1 MPITYSITSMTEWYD
16 YVIMLKKLIWL
27 PIISFLI
34 FSRLF
39 LLNSVPGTIPHD
51 EMVYAIQAKSYAT
64 QGTTLDQIHRPWMIS
79 PFDDMYAELP
89 ATFMALGYLLS
100 KDPLVG
106 AHLTSAL
113 MGISMPFILAWLFF
127 GLWKRKD
134 LAIGVAIVSVFNP
147 LFWQM
152 SRLGYDNWYSLWF
165 YLLGA
170 ALLVQKNKSLQ
181 WLSILVFGIG
191 FFNYQGYK
199 LLLFPWAIIV
209 VLLKITAGKSLPTW
223 SDFEQFVTK
232 RKLMI
237 TSVKKGFFLYLPQ
250 CMAVIFS
257 LILTSFYGLVLLPK
271 QVGVSERLGMTI
283 FSDTEKIAQ
292 LVDLERRQT
301 FVSPLLNVYTNKATI
316 TLNFMLDR
324 LANAFDLN
332 LLFLQVEPAVSGFSV
347 WVHGIFYWIEG
358 IFFLIGIVW
367 LLSQPKHRANALI
380 LLIGILGLCLPTLIN
395 TGSEWHLLRTMFSYT
410 LLIVFAGIGLSWI
423 LRHRF
428 VLAILLPFYLLAIGN
443 FTYIYFFRYP
453 VISLDWG
460 NYHERLVARYITL
473 LSLEHPDTQVSV
485 HVGQPNYYYW
495 SYLLYSDRL
504 TDENKELVAQNALL
518 DTKAPVQSFK
528 IDNVTFTSSC
538 EVQSNTGVMVAETS
552 FQDCETEVANFD
564 RAKIG
569 QNQIASD
576 SASIQK
582 QRSFNSIVAILD
594 SGEKL
599 YILDDQLCTGKK
611 LKSYVFPTSYK
622 DIGVEKLDTDQ
633 FCLNWISDQ
642 SIVK

>member
-1 MPITYSITSMTEWYD
+1 MRKYLVWIPIL
-16 YVIMLKKLIWL
+16 V
-27 PIISFLI
+27 FLL
-34 FSRLF
+34 FSRFF
-39 LLNSVPGTIPHD
+39 LLSAVPATIPHD
-51 EMVYAIQAKSYAT
+51 EMVYAIQAKSYVT
-64 QGTTLDQIHRPWMIS
+64 QGTALDGIHRPWMIS
-79 PFDDMYAELP
+79 PFDPMYAELP
-89 ATFMALGYLLS
+89 ATYMALGFLLS
-100 KDPLVG
+100 SDPLV
-106 AHLTSAL
+106 ATHLTSAL
-113 MGISMPFILAWLFF
+113 IGFTLPFFLGWLFF
-127 GLWKRKD
+127 SLWKNKTV
-134 LAIGVAIVSVFNP
+134 AIGITIVAVFNP
-147 LFWQM
+147 LLWQM
-152 SRLGYDNWYSLWF
+152 SRLGYDTWYSLWL
-165 YLLGA
+165 YIVGGS
-170 ALLVQKNKSLQ
+170 LLVQPKQ
-181 WLSILVFGIG
+181 RVRWLSLIFFFLG

-199 LLLFPWAIIV
+199 LLLLPW
-209 VLLKITAGKSLPTW
+209 VLLVVFLQATANKSIPNWT
-223 SDFEQFVTK
+223 TIK
-232 RKLMI
+232 RTIANHTFKNSIVLQ
-237 TSVKKGFFLYLPQ
+237 TAKRWLPQ
-250 CMAVIFS
+250 LVALLFALSITVY
-257 LILTSFYGLVLLPK
+257 YGFVLLPK
-271 QVGVSERLGMTI
+271 QVGVSERLNKTI

-292 LVDLERRQT
+292 LVDLERRQA
-301 FVSPLLNVYTNKATI
+301 FVSPLLNLYTNKATVTI
-316 TLNFMLDR
+316 NFMLDR

-358 IFFLIGIVW
+358 VFILIGFAWVFSQAKLRMNGVV
-367 LLSQPKHRANALI
+367 LLL
-380 LLIGILGLCLPTLIN
+380 GILGLCLPTLIN

-410 LLIVFAGIGLSWI
+410 LLVVFAGIGFAWI
-423 LRHRF
+423 IKRP
-428 VLAILLPFYLLAIGN
+428 LALILTIPFYLLVIGN
-443 FTYIYFFRYP
+443 FTYVYFFRYP

-518 DTKAPVQSFK
+518 DTKAPVQTFK

-538 EVQSNTGVMVAETS
+538 EVESNTGIMVAETS

-569 QNQIASD
+569 QNQIATD

-599 YILDDQLCTGKK
+599 YILDDQLCSGKK

-622 DIGVEKLDTDQ
+622 DIGVEKLNTDQ
-633 FCLNWISDQ
+633 FCSNWISDQ